1 MKKTILIFGSIAGII
16 VTTMMVFA
24 TYQCY
29 NNQENF
35 EPSMVLGYLGMLL
48 AFSFVFVGIR
58 NFRNNYNGGVITFGK
73 AFKVG
78 FLIAL
83 VASIFYVG
91 VWLIEYYY
99 FIPDFMDKYI
109 DFVINQSKAEGL
121 TDAEMQVKIQDME
134 TYREWYKNPLM
145 VILLTFSEILPL
157 GIIVSLISAL
167 ILKKN
172 PQRINS

>member
-1 MKKTILIFGSIAGII
+1 MKKTILIFGSIAGTI
-16 VTTMMVFA
+16 VTAMMVFS

-48 AFSFVFVGIR
+48 AFSFVFIGIR
-58 NFRNNYNGGVITFGK
+58 SYRNNHNAGVITFGK
-73 AFKVG
+73 AFKIG

-99 FIPDFMDKYI
+99 FIPDFMDKYT
-109 DFVINQSKAEGL
+109 DFVIHQAKEEGM
-121 TDAEMQVKIQDME
+121 TAAQIQAKVQEME
-134 TYREWYKNPLM
+134 TYKEWYKNPLM

-157 GIIVSLISAL
+157 GIIVSIISAL
-167 ILKKN
+167 ILKKK
-172 PQRINS
+172 PTTA